1 MERFEN
7 SLELESLP
15 DTQEA
20 TQERLSLEPIAPEE
34 DVARPKPWGRLVSL
48 NPDVQHYLLVEDET
62 TLGRAKM
69 CSLTLA
75 DSHVSARHCKIVRE
89 RGGEGDGHGTLAF
102 IHDTSSNGTFLNK
115 EKITKGEQRMLRDKD
130 IISLVHPTPDKLA
143 FQYEDFTAANNTPAW
158 KKGIASRYDIIKEL
172 GKGSFSVVMLGISKK
187 TRQKVALKIIDK
199 KKYWNMS
206 KTSEQLAREVSIL
219 QKLKHQHIIQ
229 VIDCVENEE
238 WLYLVLELAS
248 GGDLFDNLK
257 EREKFTEKD
266 ARRIFHQ
273 ILDAL
278 KYLHASGT
286 AHRDLK
292 PENMLVPA
300 GDRTRVKLADF
311 GFARLAAA
319 TTRLTTPCGTP
330 GYAAP
335 EIGAAQAY
343 TRGVDMWSVGVVLY
357 TMLAG
362 FPPFYSDD
370 DALLMEQVAEGRVYF
385 PNPYWRDVSPAAKH
399 LVRALLERN
408 AELRLSAAQML
419 AHPWFRGEEMAEER
433 RVEEEERAGRGLD
446 EGGAAGAG
454 PLQAQQVRRAL
465 NRTIDAH
472 RDGCLLRSST
482 ESSIV
487 SRRRKGRAAAAAGP
501 AARRSSAGA
510 VASHAAN

>member
-292 PENMLVPA
+292 PENILLESSGPDA
-300 GDRTRVKLADF
+300 NIKLTDF
-311 GFARLAAA
+311 GLARIVNGQGMMSTL
-319 TTRLTTPCGTP
+319 CGTP
-330 GYAAP
+330 QYVAP
-335 EIGAAQAY
+335 EVLLAAQGLAQGGY
-343 TRGVDMWSVGVVLY
+343 GVAVDMWSAGVLLYVL
-357 TMLAG
+357 LSG
-362 FPPFYSDD
+362 FPPFNEDLPTTLFQQIQYGQYSFEPKELWTNVSREAKD
-370 DALLMEQVAEGRVYF
+370 LITKLIEV
-385 PNPYWRDVSPAAKH
+385 DV
-399 LVRALLERN
+399 ER
-408 AELRLSAAQML
+408 RLDVHGAL
-419 AHPWFRGEEMAEER
+419 AHPWFAVELDGEKAAESPLH
-433 RVEEEERAGRGLD
+433 AALLLD
-446 EGGAAGAG
+446 HV
-454 PLQAQQVRRAL
+454 QVNL
-465 NRTIDAH
+465 KKT
-472 RDGCLLRSST
+472 LSRSSPSYGSP
-482 ESSIV
+482 SSGTLAGKR
-487 SRRRKGRAAAAAGP
+487 SAPEREGEAKRQRRPSGLSKALFPEA
-501 AARRSSAGA
+501 
-510 VASHAAN
+510 